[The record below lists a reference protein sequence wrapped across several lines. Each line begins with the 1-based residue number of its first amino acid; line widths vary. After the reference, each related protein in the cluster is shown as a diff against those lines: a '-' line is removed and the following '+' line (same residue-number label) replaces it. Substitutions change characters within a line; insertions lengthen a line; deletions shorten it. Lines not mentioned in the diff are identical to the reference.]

1 MNTPPP
7 FWRLRTILLLV
18 FGVPLLAFCVWS
30 AWAVHWAFNAE
41 AGSSVDY
48 AKKMEELVASRQAA
62 DAHQPNM
69 WDEFAGV
76 IVMSQEST
84 RAYYET
90 LYDSNVPIN
99 ANNAPS
105 GWPAGWSWPPQT
117 SDVLSANAPDI
128 VLMHTRAIIAA
139 HEQAGVFERLA
150 ALRDQRHFVRP
161 IPSNEK
167 LLNILLPELG
177 NARALTRTGT
187 ARQRLAHQAG
197 DDATMLASFEGTLT
211 LARALGRQSTL
222 IDRLVAVAIRAMA
235 FQELRTELLERPPGE
250 ATLVAL
256 LRTLDQLDSEP
267 GLELSL
273 EGERLF
279 AMDTIQWT
287 HTDDGRG
294 NGRFIPTAVGPLGG
308 VGGGGLPMPSSS
320 IGNLAGFVMP
330 SKKETT
336 RVFNEFYDTAISQS
350 SLTPSE
356 RAAGGRTFEAWIE
369 ALPKFQV
376 LPKLLLPAV
385 DKAMI
390 SADNSSLD
398 VASTRLML
406 AIEIHRARTGKL
418 PASLADLVPG
428 ILPALPVD
436 PWNPDG
442 FVYRPDASQ
451 RTGYVLYSKG
461 ADGVDNGGTYDPK
474 TNQESLRPQGAGK
487 DYRIVQERDRRE

>member
-1 MNTPPP
+1 MNTPPS

-41 AGSSVDY
+41 EGSSVDY
-48 AKKMEELVASRQAA
+48 AKKMEELVASRQVA
-62 DAHQPNM
+62 DAHQPNR
-69 WDEFAGV
+69 WDEFAG
-76 IVMSQEST
+76 IVVLSHEST

-105 GWPAGWSWPPQT
+105 GWPAGWTWPPQT

-161 IPSNEK
+161 LPSNEK
-167 LLNILLPELG
+167 LLNMLLPELS
-177 NARALTRTGT
+177 NARALTRTNT

-235 FQELRTELLERPPGE
+235 CQELRTELLERPPGE

-287 HTDDGRG
+287 HTDDGNG
-294 NGRFIPTAVGPLGG
+294 DGRFIPSAAGPLSAMAGST
-308 VGGGGLPMPSSS
+308 PIATSP
-320 IGNLAGFVMP
+320 IANLAGFVLP

-336 RVFNEFYDTAISQS
+336 RVFNEYYDMAIDHAALMPSQ
-350 SLTPSE
+350 
-356 RAAGGRTFEAWIE
+356 RAASGRTLDTWIE
-369 ALPKFQV
+369 ALPRLQV
-376 LPKLLLPAV
+376 LPKLLLPAF
-385 DKAMI
+385 DKAI
-390 SADNSSLD
+390 HASDASTLD

-406 AIEIHRARTGKL
+406 AIEIHRARTGVL
-418 PASLADLVPG
+418 PAALADLVPG

-442 FVYRPDASQ
+442 FVYRPDAGQ
-451 RTGYVLYSKG
+451 RAGYVLYAKG

>member
-41 AGSSVDY
+41 EGSSVDY
-48 AKKMEELVASRQAA
+48 AKKMEELVASRQVA
-62 DAHQPNM
+62 DAHQPNR

-84 RAYYET
+84 RAYYES
-90 LYDSNVPIN
+90 LYNSSVPIN
-99 ANNAPS
+99 VNNPPS
-105 GWPAGWSWPPQT
+105 GWPEGWSWPPHPA
-117 SDVLSANAPDI
+117 DVLATNTPDI

-150 ALRDQRHFVRP
+150 ALRNQRHFVRP
-161 IPSNEK
+161 LPSNEK

-177 NARALTRTGT
+177 HARALTRTGT

-222 IDRLVAVAIRAMA
+222 IDRLVAIAIRAMA
-235 FQELRTELLERPPGE
+235 CQELRTELIERAPSE
-250 ATLVAL
+250 EMLVAL
-256 LRTLDQLDSEP
+256 LRALDHVDTEP

-287 HTDDGRG
+287 HTDDGNG
-294 NGRFIPTAVGPLGG
+294 DGRFIPSAAGPLSSMAGG
-308 VGGGGLPMPSSS
+308 TPISASP
-320 IGNLAGFVMP
+320 IANLAGFVMP

-336 RVFNEFYDTAISQS
+336 LAFNEFYDLAIQEAAS
-350 SLTPSE
+350 TPGS
-356 RAAGGRTFEAWIE
+356 RAASGRILDEWIE
-369 ALPKFQV
+369 ALPRLQV
-376 LPKLLLPAV
+376 LPKLLLPAF
-385 DKAMI
+385 DKAI
-390 SADNSSLD
+390 HASDASTLD

-406 AIEIHRARTGKL
+406 AIEIHRARTGVL
-418 PASLADLVPG
+418 PAALADLVPG

-451 RTGYVLYSKG
+451 RAGYTLYSKG
-461 ADGVDNGGTYDPK
+461 ADGVDNGGAFDPK
-474 TNQESLRPQGAGK
+474 ANQESLRPKGAGK
-487 DYRIVQERDRRE
+487 DYRILQERDRRE